1 MSEPSTGT
9 TPSKSEPPVRRDFR
23 VPLVLVLST
32 LGIVV
37 AGLTLLRRAAASTN
51 GVALAASAKGVS
63 AVAARSARFRE
74 RRTYVGTL
82 QPWLAAKVGPQ
93 LVSAYVSTVL
103 VRPGT
108 HVKAGDVVAT
118 LDCRNS
124 SAANQAVQ
132 LQARAA
138 EARQRALASET
149 ARFQNLLDGGFVSPN
164 EVEQRVA
171 QTAAESAQLEALH
184 AQSLGKRLEVNDC
197 VLRAPFD
204 GEVSARAVDPGAYV
218 RPGTA
223 IVSIVDRHLLRLTGD
238 VPETDFDAV
247 APKTPVRFRL
257 LANGLSLKGAVSR
270 RAPAADDT
278 TRTVRFE
285 VDVEPQ
291 HRDLPVGTS
300 AQIELEVGEA
310 VEAIEVPLTSA
321 RVRGK
326 SATLFVVE
334 GNTARKREV
343 KVLGERGGSLFVT
356 GDIAPGSSIVTEGRS
371 QLANGDAV
379 IVKDV
384 TSEKPASEVAP

>member
-1 MSEPSTGT
+1 PKA
-9 TPSKSEPPVRRDFR
+9 TPPAARRDFR
-23 VPLVLVLST
+23 VPLVLALST
-32 LGIVV
+32 LGIVA
-37 AGLTLLRRAAASTN
+37 AGLTLLRRASASTN

-63 AVAARSARFRE
+63 AVAARGARFRE
-74 RRTYVGTL
+74 RRNYVGTL

-103 VRPGT
+103 VRPGMT
-108 HVKAGDVVAT
+108 VRAGDVVAT

-124 SAANQAVQ
+124 SAANDAV
-132 LQARAA
+132 LSQARAA

-171 QTAAESAQLEALH
+171 QTAAETAQLEALR
-184 AQSLGKRLEVNDC
+184 AQSVGKRLEVNDC
-197 VLRAPFD
+197 ILRAPFD
-204 GEVSARAVDPGAYV
+204 GEVATRAADPGSYV

-223 IVSIVDRHLLRLTGD
+223 IVSIVDRHLLRLVGD
-238 VPETDFDAV
+238 VPETDFEAV
-247 APKTPVRFRL
+247 APKTPVHFRL
-257 LANGLSLKGAVSR
+257 LSNGLELQGAVSR

-285 VDVEPQ
+285 VDIEPQ
-291 HRDLPVGTS
+291 KRDLPVGTS

-310 VEAIEVPLTSA
+310 ADAVEIPLTSA

-326 SATLFVVE
+326 SATLFVVD

-356 GDIAPGSSIVTEGRS
+356 GEVAPGNLVVTEGRGL
-371 QLANGDAV
+371 LANGDAV

-384 TSEKPASEVAP
+384 SKEKPGAEAAP

>member
-204 GEVSARAVDPGAYV
+204 GE
-218 RPGTA
+218 
-223 IVSIVDRHLLRLTGD
+223 
-238 VPETDFDAV
+238 
-247 APKTPVRFRL
+247 FR
-257 LANGLSLKGAVSR
+257 
-270 RAPAADDT
+270 
-278 TRTVRFE
+278 
-285 VDVEPQ
+285 
-291 HRDLPVGTS
+291 
-300 AQIELEVGEA
+300 
-310 VEAIEVPLTSA
+310 
-321 RVRGK
+321 
-326 SATLFVVE
+326 
-334 GNTARKREV
+334 
-343 KVLGERGGSLFVT
+343 
-356 GDIAPGSSIVTEGRS
+356 
-371 QLANGDAV
+371 
-379 IVKDV
+379 
-384 TSEKPASEVAP
+384 